1 MNIKI
6 RDKIITSI
14 SMYLVLFMISIYFY
28 RLWSLEKYAGYITI
42 WLLMI
47 IIKDIML
54 FFIDFEKVTTIKNS
68 MNKLQKNY
76 LAWHISFWDYYIFI
90 NRNYFFPAI
99 LIFYLVFILLRQID
113 LLDFIWDSM
122 YTLINT
128 NILWLVVVSWV
139 MTTFRETVDK
149 TYQRKVKS
157 YEWLYKNLIINT
169 ILSILWSFIILIQTE
184 DLWMLSYFIWLIA
197 GILIFLVWVSIMEEE
212 EG

>member
-14 SMYLVLFMISIYFY
+14 SMYLVLFMIFIYYY
-28 RLWSLEKYAGYITI
+28 RLWSLEKYAGFLTI
-42 WLLMI
+42 WLLMM

-90 NRNYFFPAI
+90 NRNYFFPSI

-122 YTLINT
+122 YTLMNT

-139 MTTFRETVDK
+139 MTTFREEVDK

-157 YEWLYKNLIINT
+157 YDGLYKNLIINS
-169 ILSILWSFIILIQTE
+169 ILSILWAFVILIQTV